1 MQQYIT
7 STARLKETI
16 LLLESERNIQG
27 HRLKDEFKQA
37 YSSIKPVNLLKN
49 TLNDVVSSP
58 LLMDKVLATAIG
70 LATGFITKKFIIG
83 GSDNK
88 YRKIIGSIFEFGV
101 INIVAQRNVFLKT
114 VGRLLLNS
122 FIQKKETKSENS
134 ESD

>member
-27 HRLKDEFKQA
+27 HRLKDEFHQA

-49 TLNDVVSSP
+49 TLNEVVSSP

-70 LATGFITKKFIIG
+70 LATGFITKKFIVG

-88 YRKIIGSIFEFGV
+88 YRKIIGTIFEFGV

-122 FIQKKETKSENS
+122 FIQKKETISENS
-134 ESD
+134 ESN